1 MFHRLETSVQE
12 LQRNIK
18 APRRRARGGNAS
30 PIRQTGSRRASALSA
45 SSGAERCPGRYPATS
60 RPSRIGDRLGVA
72 GTSSSAGDGPIPKAW
87 IVANIVLG
95 GGLLS
100 TRVGVPPAISAASAS
115 LGPTAWPNNCIPARP
130 GLCRL
135 VPRPRLHAPSGQR
148 KWDTRGFSRTGRD
161 GLMRSDNSEVDGS
174 TLAER

>member
-1 MFHRLETSVQE
+1 LW
-12 LQRNIK
+12 
-18 APRRRARGGNAS
+18 
-30 PIRQTGSRRASALSA
+30 RQPFADQADGFSA
-45 SSGAERCPGRYPATS
+45 SFSDLCVKWGRGLPRAIPGDVSYVPYRRSPRSG
-60 RPSRIGDRLGVA
+60 GDIVA
-72 GTSSSAGDGPIPKAW
+72 AADGPIPEAW

-100 TRVGVPPAISAASAS
+100 TRVGSAAGDQRRLGDS
-115 LGPTAWPNNCIPARP
+115 LGPTARPNNCVLACP

-161 GLMRSDNSEVDGS
+161 GSMRSDNAESDG
-174 TLAER
+174 TDAPRL